1 MEENQLIELEKEIK
15 EKTDLANRLQKELNQ
30 TETKNDNLKEEVE
43 KKLTEIQTLQKRI
56 GEKGLT
62 KKDDNKYANMAKE
75 SEMITLEE
83 QIQKEFL
90 NIQQKCN
97 ENLQDK
103 YKVQHIERLI
113 EQQKI
118 LTISYIIIKKLDI
131 KEEFY
136 NQYKIKEALNNYE
149 NLNKLSKN
157 GKLNFATLKLCG
169 PNLIFRLTS
178 ESLFKEIKEKCCQ
191 IWNLP
196 PTTYYLYDD
205 SFNSMEV
212 ALNENIQKYFSYSQP
227 SDSTLPEG
235 YAVFYLMEKLKEQKG
250 LLNCQ
255 ERSIN
260 KNESGDNKN
269 QGIGIGVDLPNCINK
284 LKEGK
289 ILIGINKYHYEN
301 KNINEDF
308 ENIMKEPENNILCF
322 LIVLILIIFSFI
334 CVREKKKKINNWS
347 KMNIMSHHFLL
358 DRYNITINTQS
369 MSDYLKILSN
379 FADDMDSENSSF
391 KYFGITQYRFFKTKK
406 KEECLDDSKA
416 KNADI
421 FNIYFTMT
429 KLTCY
434 NIGFKGDEKDIE
446 NCTIDENYN
455 LSYSDKLDIKH
466 TYHTYNGYFDKTGFV
481 IRYNPYNDTDSKNAK
496 EKIEKIIKKKVNK
509 DSTDDNNSD
518 CSLGDNFQGI
528 ELTFNI
534 YESSVDLFAA
544 ISLLVQKSITGNP
557 SITYFDVIPFL
568 SNVYE
573 NNKNI
578 KALDILRII
587 LNFFLLLTIFIK
599 IFQKLKLRSK
609 DSILSKLFIIIVVIL
624 QIKHLLLI
632 FAFSFLVK
640 AFDTF
645 KKYNINSQSYNN
657 NPYYIDFYNYAIR
670 QKEAR
675 YFDQIHLGLISL
687 YFLKY
692 SQLIPIIYTIIECFN
707 KAAFEFILLG
717 ITIICLLLG
726 MSTTTYFVYG
736 SYIKEYSTF
745 SYSVIT
751 NLKIICFIEDTDT
764 IIKLNDYFQ
773 SFTIILLL
781 FYIIV
786 LRFIF
791 LNLFFP
797 IFTEYLRVERE
808 QNKFVKGEK
817 NAFTIKQKFG
827 QFFCGCFRIVGKKK
841 ELFEQSDDENKKTE
855 DEFELDDLIN
865 TK

>member
-15 EKTDLANRLQKELNQ
+15 EKTDLVNRLQKELKQ

-43 KKLTEIQTLQKRI
+43 NKLSYIQNLQKKI
-56 GEKGLT
+56 GEKGIT

-113 EQQKI
+113 DQQKI

-136 NQYKIKEALNNYE
+136 KQYKIKEVLNNYE

-157 GKLNFATLKLCG
+157 GKLNFASLKLCG

-178 ESLFKEIKEKCCQ
+178 GSQFKEIKTKCCE

-212 ALNENIQKYFSYSQP
+212 ALNENIQKYYSYSQP

-284 LKEGK
+284 IKEGK
-289 ILIGINKYHYEN
+289 ILLGINKYHYEN

-308 ENIMKEPENNILCF
+308 ENIIKEPENNILCF

-334 CVREKKKKINNWS
+334 GVQGKNKRIKNWS
-347 KMNIMSHHFLL
+347 KMNIMSHHLL
-358 DRYNITINTQS
+358 TNRHNNSQNSQS
-369 MSDYLKILSN
+369 MYDYLNILTN
-379 FADDMDSENSSF
+379 FNKDIESENSSL
-391 KYFGITQYRFFKTKK
+391 KYFGITQYRFFKTKEK
-406 KEECLDDSKA
+406 ECLDDSNT
-416 KNADI
+416 KNIDI
-421 FNIYFTMT
+421 FKIYFEMT
-429 KLTCY
+429 NLTCY
-434 NIGFKGDEKDIE
+434 YTGFHGNEKDKDDI
-446 NCTIDENYN
+446 IIGQLY
-455 LSYSDKLDIKH
+455 YSDKLDIKH
-466 TYHTYNGYFDKTGFV
+466 TYHTYNGFFDKSGFV
-481 IRYNPYNDTDSKNAK
+481 LRYNPLNDTDAKNIK
-496 EKIEKIIKKKVNK
+496 DIINQIK
-509 DSTDDNNSD
+509 NNSGL
-518 CSLGDNFQGI
+518 LGDNIQGI
-528 ELTFNI
+528 ELTFNL
-534 YESSVDLFAA
+534 YEPNLDIFSAVSF
-544 ISLLVQKSITGNP
+544 LVQKSIIGNP
-557 SITYFDVIPFL
+557 SISYFDVIPFL

-573 NNKNI
+573 NKKSI

-587 LNFFLLLTIFIK
+587 LTFVLLLNIVIK
-599 IFQKLKLRSK
+599 IFQKFKK
-609 DSILSKLFIIIVVIL
+609 NTVNSILPKLIIIINVIF

-645 KKYNINSQSYNN
+645 KKYNIDSQNYND
-657 NPYYIDFYNYAIR
+657 NPYYIDFYDYAIK
-670 QKEAR
+670 QKEGR
-675 YFDQIHLGLISL
+675 YFDQIHLGLITI

-692 SQLIPIIYTIIECFN
+692 SQLIPVIYTIIECF
-707 KAAFEFILLG
+707 KKSAFEFILLG

-736 SYIKEYSTF
+736 SYIEEYSTYKLSF
-745 SYSVIT
+745 IT

-786 LRFIF
+786 LRFVF

-797 IFTEYLRVERE
+797 VFTEYLRIERE
-808 QNKFVKGEK
+808 QNKFIKGEK
-817 NAFTIKQKFG
+817 NAFTIKDKIG
-827 QFFCGCFRIVGKKK
+827 QFFCGCYNIVGKKK
-841 ELFEQSDDENKKTE
+841 ELFKQNEEENKKTE
-855 DEFELDDLIN
+855 DEIELDDLIE